1 MVQGPCGETPLL
13 ITSSNLSPHISEKN
27 FNMTTHRS
35 LINDG
40 NQLKLAVQRSGRLT
54 DHSLDLLR
62 HIGLEFES
70 YGQRLF
76 SKARNFPLSILYAR
90 DDDIPDYVGLNT
102 VDLGIVGRNLVHE
115 QGIEVEELLALRYG
129 YCSLVVAV
137 PNDSPIES
145 PDGLLDA
152 KIATSYPESARRF
165 FRSIGGDPEIITIS
179 GSVEVAPALGL
190 ADAIVELTATGSSL
204 QLNDLRPIHTI
215 LESEAVLIAN
225 PKSMLDPSRRE
236 NIDRIVMRMR
246 AVDAA
251 RRFKYVMMN
260 APEARLAEIRAILP
274 GLKAPTV
281 VKLDEPGWVA
291 VHAAIE
297 EDLFWEKIEQ
307 LRDAGASEILVSA
320 LDKLML

>member
-1 MVQGPCGETPLL
+1 MNA
-13 ITSSNLSPHISEKN
+13 S
-27 FNMTTHRS
+27 RS
-35 LINDG
+35 LIDG
-40 NQLKLAVQRSGRLT
+40 ENQVKLAIQRSGRLT

-90 DDDIPDYVGLNT
+90 DDDIPDYVGLET

-115 QGIEVEELLALRYG
+115 QGIEVEELLALGFG
-129 YCSLVVAV
+129 YCTLVVAV
-137 PNDSPIES
+137 PRESDITSPEQ
-145 PDGLLDA
+145 LFDA
-152 KIATSYPESARRF
+152 RIATSYPRSASTF
-165 FRSIGGDPEIITIS
+165 FDSLGGKPEIITIS

-204 QLNDLRPIHTI
+204 HLNDLRPIHTI

-225 PKSMLDPSRRE
+225 PASLHDPARRE
-236 NIDRIVMRMR
+236 QIDRLLLRMR
-246 AVDAA
+246 AVEAA

-260 APEARLAEIRAILP
+260 APEASLPRIRAVLP

-281 VKLDEPGWVA
+281 VKLDESGWVA

-307 LRDAGASEILVSA
+307 LREAGASEILVSA

>member
-1 MVQGPCGETPLL
+1 MNA
-13 ITSSNLSPHISEKN
+13 S
-27 FNMTTHRS
+27 RS
-35 LINDG
+35 LING
-40 NQLKLAVQRSGRLT
+40 ENQLKLAIQRSGRLT
-54 DHSLDLLR
+54 DHSLELLR
-62 HIGLEFES
+62 HIGLDFES

-90 DDDIPDYVGLNT
+90 DDDIPDYVGLET

-115 QGIEVEELLALRYG
+115 QGTEVEELLPLGFG
-129 YCSLVVAV
+129 YCTLVVAV
-137 PNDSPIES
+137 PRDSQITS
-145 PDGLLDA
+145 PDQLLGA
-152 KIATSYPESARRF
+152 KIATSYPESARKF
-165 FRSIGGDPEIITIS
+165 FDSIGGKPEIITIS

-204 QLNDLRPIHTI
+204 HLNDLRSIHTI

-225 PKSMLDPSRRE
+225 HDSLNDSSRRE
-236 NIDRIVMRMR
+236 HIDRLLLRIR
-246 AVDAA
+246 AVEAA

-260 APEARLAEIRAILP
+260 APEDSLTQIRAVLP

-307 LRDAGASEILVSA
+307 LREAGASEILVSA

>member
-1 MVQGPCGETPLL
+1 M
-13 ITSSNLSPHISEKN
+13 TSA
-27 FNMTTHRS
+27 RS
-35 LINDG
+35 LING
-40 NQLKLAVQRSGRLT
+40 ENQLKLAIQRSGRLT

-90 DDDIPDYVGLNT
+90 DDDIPDYVGLHT

-115 QGIEVEELLALRYG
+115 QDIDVVELLALGFG

-137 PNDSPIES
+137 PGES
-145 PDGLLDA
+145 SITRADELVNA
-152 KIATSYPESARRF
+152 KIATSYPGSARRF
-165 FRSIGGDPEIITIS
+165 FASLGGDPEIITIS

-225 PKSMLDPSRRE
+225 RESMGDPARRE
-236 NIDRIVMRMR
+236 NIERLVMRMK

-260 APEARLAEIRAILP
+260 APEANLDEIKKVLP

-281 VKLDEPGWVA
+281 IPLDIPGWVA

-297 EDLFWEKIEQ
+297 EDVFWEKIEQ
-307 LRDAGASEILVSA
+307 LRHAGASEILVSA
-320 LDKLML
+320 LDKLLL

>member
-1 MVQGPCGETPLL
+1 
-13 ITSSNLSPHISEKN
+13 
-27 FNMTTHRS
+27 MTTHRS

-225 PKSMLDPSRRE
+225 PKSMLDSSRRE

>member
-1 MVQGPCGETPLL
+1 M
-13 ITSSNLSPHISEKN
+13 TSA
-27 FNMTTHRS
+27 RS
-35 LINDG
+35 LING
-40 NQLKLAVQRSGRLT
+40 ENQLKLAIQRSGRLT
-54 DHSLDLLR
+54 DHTLDLLR
-62 HIGLEFES
+62 HIGLDFES

-76 SKARNFPLSILYAR
+76 SRARNFPLSILYAR

-115 QGIEVEELLALRYG
+115 QGIEVEELLPLGYG

-137 PNDSPIES
+137 PGDSSINS
-145 PDGLLDA
+145 PDQLLNA
-152 KIATSYPESARRF
+152 KVATSYPASARKF
-165 FRSIGGDPEIITIS
+165 FESIGGHPEIITIS

-225 PKSMLDPSRRE
+225 RTALDTPARRE
-236 NIDRIVMRMR
+236 NIERLIMRMK
-246 AVDAA
+246 AVYAA

-260 APEARLAEIRAILP
+260 APEANLDQIKAVLP

-281 VKLDEPGWVA
+281 IPLDIEGWVA

-297 EDLFWEKIEQ
+297 EDVFWDKIEQ
-307 LRDAGASEILVSA
+307 LRRAGASEILVSA
-320 LDKLML
+320 LDKLLL

>member
-1 MVQGPCGETPLL
+1 MNA
-13 ITSSNLSPHISEKN
+13 S
-27 FNMTTHRS
+27 RS
-35 LINDG
+35 LINGD
-40 NQLKLAVQRSGRLT
+40 NQLKLAIQRSGRLT
-54 DHSLDLLR
+54 EHSLDLLR

-90 DDDIPDYVGLNT
+90 DDDIPDYVGLGT

-115 QGIEVEELLALRYG
+115 QGLEVEELLPLGYG

-137 PNDSPIES
+137 PGDTGITSPEQ
-145 PDGLLDA
+145 LLTA
-152 KIATSYPESARRF
+152 KIATSYPESARRYF
-165 FRSIGGDPEIITIS
+165 ASIGGSPEIITIS

-225 PKSMLDPSRRE
+225 PASMDTPARRE
-236 NIDRIVMRMR
+236 NIERLVMRMK

-260 APEARLAEIRAILP
+260 APLANLAEIKAVLP

-281 VKLDEPGWVA
+281 IPLDVEGWVA

-297 EDLFWEKIEQ
+297 EDVFWDKIEQ
-307 LRDAGASEILVSA
+307 LRRAGASEILVSA
-320 LDKLML
+320 LDKLLL